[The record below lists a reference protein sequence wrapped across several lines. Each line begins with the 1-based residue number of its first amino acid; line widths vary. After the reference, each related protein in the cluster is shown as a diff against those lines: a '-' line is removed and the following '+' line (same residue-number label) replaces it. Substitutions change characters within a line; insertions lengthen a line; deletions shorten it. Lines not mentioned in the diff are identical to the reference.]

1 MKRLDFLFLVFF
13 FLPSV
18 TGGLG
23 MACWISVCE
32 IWAHVWWMG
41 LVADGCTL
49 LFSAF
54 PSFEEEGLGLLWF
67 IVMMMTME
75 MEMSVSQP
83 ASQSVS
89 QVPIQCRSG
98 GRSLGGS
105 HVGTYV
111 G

>member
-1 MKRLDFLFLVFF
+1 
-13 FLPSV
+13 
-18 TGGLG
+18 
-23 MACWISVCE
+23 
-32 IWAHVWWMG
+32 MG

-83 ASQSVS
+83 ASQSVGTDS
-89 QVPIQCRSG
+89 VSV
-98 GRSLGGS
+98 GRSVVRGQPCR
-105 HVGTYV
+105 YMCRMI
-111 G
+111 

>member
-1 MKRLDFLFLVFF
+1 
-13 FLPSV
+13 
-18 TGGLG
+18 
-23 MACWISVCE
+23 
-32 IWAHVWWMG
+32 MG

-83 ASQSVS
+83 ASQPASQSGTDSVS
-89 QVPIQCRSG
+89 V
-98 GRSLGGS
+98 GRSVVRGQPCR
-105 HVGTYV
+105 YMCRMI
-111 G
+111 